1 MIYKFK
7 VWSWKPVYTEIYLA
21 APDDQEAL
29 KTFNALDKNSFVWIK
44 NEMQNERTTYEVI
57 KDAKMEPGK
66 DTENTESGTRS

>member
-66 DTENTESGTRS
+66 DSENTESGTKS